1 MYTVKKAK
9 TMAETLS
16 PTPDASHAESPAEA
30 PLAEQLN
37 DEKFKEITER
47 LHEVRSRVADLT
59 DDKEPQLDDT
69 LEMPV
74 VEEEPIPSED
84 TEKDAPVAPEA
95 ATPSPEQAER
105 RDPRSRLRKIGD
117 FALKKIEDW
126 GQSTPAAKLEEW
138 GWIPLRGSRHK
149 QHGWN
154 FSAMVA
160 RRYVKAQARRKERI
174 AGFLSEE
181 ANDQLTGEKPAVS
194 EKPAEKEPTI
204 TEELRDAA
212 HAEAEEAKA
221 RKAERK
227 DDIPAHERSEELR
240 RRLHQLRSELGASA
254 LATTADH

>member
-1 MYTVKKAK
+1 
-9 TMAETLS
+9 MAETLS
-16 PTPDASHAESPAEA
+16 STHDTSPESPSAV
-30 PLAEQLN
+30 PLAEQLD
-37 DEKFKEITER
+37 DEKFQEITDR
-47 LHEVRSRVADLT
+47 LHDVRSRVAGLT
-59 DDKEPQLDDT
+59 DEEEPRLDDT

-74 VEEEPIPSED
+74 TEEAPAPSAD
-84 TEKDAPVAPEA
+84 TEGEAPSAPETA
-95 ATPSPEQAER
+95 APSPEHAEK
-105 RDPRSRLRKIGD
+105 RDSRSRLRKIGD
-117 FALKKIEDW
+117 FALKKMEDF

-181 ANDQLTGEKPAVS
+181 ANDQLTGETPPITP

-227 DDIPAHERSEELR
+227 EDIPDHEHSEELR
-240 RRLHQLRSELGASA
+240 RRLHQLRSELGARA
-254 LATTADH
+254 LATAAH

>member
-1 MYTVKKAK
+1 
-9 TMAETLS
+9 MAETLS
-16 PTPDASHAESPAEA
+16 TTHDTSPESPSAV
-30 PLAEQLN
+30 PLAEQLD
-37 DEKFKEITER
+37 DEKYKEITDR
-47 LHEVRSRVADLT
+47 LHDVRSRVAELT
-59 DDKEPQLDDT
+59 NEEEPRLDDT

-74 VEEEPIPSED
+74 TEEVPAPIDDAER
-84 TEKDAPVAPEA
+84 DAPTAPEA
-95 ATPSPEQAER
+95 AARSPEKAEQ

-181 ANDQLTGEKPAVS
+181 ANDQLTGESPAS
-194 EKPAEKEPTI
+194 PEKPAEKEPTI

-227 DDIPAHERSEELR
+227 EDLPAHERSEELR
-240 RRLHQLRSELGASA
+240 RRLHQLRSELGAQA
-254 LATTADH
+254 LATADH

>member
-9 TMAETLS
+9 TMAEILS
-16 PTPDASHAESPAEA
+16 PTPDTSPAESPAA
-30 PLAEQLN
+30 VPLAEQLD

-47 LHEVRSRVADLT
+47 LHDVRSRVADLT

-69 LEMPV
+69 LEMPAI
-74 VEEEPIPSED
+74 EEEPSPSENAGI
-84 TEKDAPVAPEA
+84 DAPVTPESA
-95 ATPSPEQAER
+95 IPSPEQAER

-204 TEELRDAA
+204 TEELREAA

-227 DDIPAHERSEELR
+227 EDLPAHERSEELR
-240 RRLHQLRSELGASA
+240 RRLHQLRGELGARA
-254 LATTADH
+254 LETAKR